1 MVSAARRLAASAVA
15 ASAALV
21 LAGAAPNVEPYTID
35 AILPLTGA
43 SAYAGQIHASALRVY
58 ESVANASGGIRG
70 RPLHFEIH
78 DDQSST
84 VTAVQL
90 TNQLL
95 AKHPA
100 VILGSAIIAAC
111 TAEAAIVPSDTV
123 EFCLSPGLVTRQHNV
138 FASSIANTFLVPAN
152 FRFLRLRG
160 YTRVAVIATTDA
172 SGAVADKMSVDALA
186 RPENKSLTATFEHF
200 NPNDISVSAQ
210 VARVKAADPQAIV
223 IYATGNAFGNVLR
236 ALNDAG
242 VHVPVLASAA
252 VMNVNLLAQFE
263 DFLPAELIFNATL
276 FVARDEVRDR
286 PLRVA
291 IDEMYAGYK
300 RAGIAPLP
308 ESSFS
313 WDPAKIVVAGLRALG
328 PDATGAQLADYI
340 GSLHGFAGA
349 SGVYDFRSGDHH
361 GLTDAALVFVKWV
374 PAAKTFVA
382 VSRPGGAPL

>member
-1 MVSAARRLAASAVA
+1 MIRVRALSAILAGTLAALCLVA
-15 ASAALV
+15 A
-21 LAGAAPNVEPYTID
+21 APSVEPYTID
-35 AILPLTGA
+35 AILPLTGG
-43 SAYAGQIHASALRVY
+43 SAYAGQIHATALRVY
-58 ESVANASGGIRG
+58 ESVANATGGIRG
-70 RPLHFEIH
+70 RPLHFDIH
-78 DDQSST
+78 DDQSNT

-95 AKHPA
+95 EKHPA
-100 VILGSAIIAAC
+100 VIMGSAIIAAC

-138 FASSIANTFLVPAN
+138 FASSIANTYLVPAN
-152 FRFLRLRG
+152 FAFARLRG

-172 SGAVADKMSVDALA
+172 SGSVADKESVDALA

-210 VARVKAADPQAIV
+210 VARVKASNPQAIV

-242 VHVPVLASAA
+242 VNVPVLASAA
-252 VMNVNLLAQFE
+252 VMNVNLLGQFQ
-263 DFLPAELIFNATL
+263 DFLPPEIIFNATL
-276 FVARDEVRDR
+276 FVARDEVHDR
-286 PLRVA
+286 ALRGA

-300 RAGIAPLP
+300 HAGIAPLP

-328 PDATGAQLADYI
+328 PDATGTQLADYI
-340 GSLHGFAGA
+340 GNLHDFAGA
-349 SGVYDFRSGDHH
+349 SGVYDFRAGDHH

-374 PAAKTFVA
+374 PADKTFA
-382 VSRPGGAPL
+382 PVSKPGGAPL